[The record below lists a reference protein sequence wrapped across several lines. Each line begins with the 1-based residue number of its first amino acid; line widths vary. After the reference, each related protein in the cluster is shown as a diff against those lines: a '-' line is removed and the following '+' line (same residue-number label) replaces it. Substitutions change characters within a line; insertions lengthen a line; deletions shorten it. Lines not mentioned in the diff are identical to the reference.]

1 MGDSSEHP
9 GQGISDEARVILEE
23 IKERMGFVP
32 PALAAVARL
41 NVPSLLSAWMTTRAG
56 YLDNPL
62 PQRFKEQFMGLLAR
76 FQIAPY
82 SLIVRSCALK
92 RMGMSADE
100 ILDLLS
106 CPIPPQ
112 KTITEGLR
120 VNGAKRV
127 YDSGWGLVSPA
138 LERGLLW
145 AAVRMALRK
154 DRLGRCRNAI
164 RELLGE
170 EQFNHMIMLV
180 TFAAMQHVWIDSH
193 PDVDPLGDD
202 RVKAEYKALV
212 QERPEF
218 KKLWDSELRRQM
230 RRQPSRRE
238 RRLIAEIARQDV
250 RHLDMRLQSQQLRKV
265 ISHAPYPAIIY
276 AEDGEIL
283 MLNRAWRESSGWTRK
298 RIPTVQK
305 WLELAQIG
313 DAEFS
318 REDVQALD
326 GWEGAVDEGEHQI
339 RTQSGRVRCWDFT
352 TVLLGRLA
360 DQRRMVLRMASDVTE
375 RKELEVSLRHAHQR
389 MHHVVE
395 AVTDAF
401 VSIDREFR
409 FQYANRRFEQ
419 WGKVSRDQLIGH
431 TFEEVFPDSV
441 GTKLYEAVRHCL
453 ATRTPVQVEH
463 HSRRT
468 QGIHEVYVYPSE
480 EGATVI
486 IHADI
491 TARKRAEAQLRASE
505 CRFRNVFECNMVGM
519 MIADVSTG
527 IVLECNDALLA
538 MLGYTR
544 EEVKAGLLNW
554 RTITPPGYEALDAKA
569 AETVVRRPLVP
580 YEKEYVRKD
589 GQRFPILIGGAPLA
603 DGDSNVVAFVI
614 DRSAAVQAEEHA
626 AQFRN
631 LFEAVVGSMPGA
643 VMLHDTEGNGL
654 HLNPAATALFGWTLD
669 EIRGKPNPLV
679 PQGMWHLFAEQL
691 RRASA
696 GETLALP
703 ALPCVTRSGAI
714 IYCDFTAI
722 PVKDSSGH
730 VIALMGLARPAAQQ
744 TPATNG

>member
-1 MGDSSEHP
+1 MGDTSEHP
-9 GQGISDEARVILEE
+9 GEEISDGAKVILQE
-23 IKERMGFVP
+23 IKQRMGFVP
-32 PALAAVARL
+32 PALAAMARL
-41 NVPSLLSAWMTTRAG
+41 NVASLQAAWTTTRSG

-62 PQRFKEQFMGLLAR
+62 PQRFKEQFMGLMAR

-82 SLIVRSCALK
+82 SLIVRSCSLR
-92 RMGMSADE
+92 RMGMSTDE
-100 ILDLLS
+100 VLELLS
-106 CPIPPQ
+106 CPMPPQ

-120 VNGAKRV
+120 VGGAKRV
-127 YDSGWGLVSPA
+127 YDSGWGLVAPA

-154 DRLGRCRNAI
+154 DRMGRCRNAL

-170 EQFNHMIMLV
+170 EQFNHVIMLV
-180 TFAAMQHVWIDSH
+180 TFAAMQHVWMDSH

-250 RHLDMRLQSQQLRKV
+250 RQLDLRLQSQQLRKV

-326 GWEGAVDEGEHQI
+326 GWEGAVEEGEHQI
-339 RTQSGRVRCWDFT
+339 RTKSGSVRCWDFT
-352 TVLLGRLA
+352 TVLLGKLA

-375 RKELEVSLRHAHQR
+375 RKALEVSLQHAHQR
-389 MHHVVE
+389 IHRVVE

-401 VSIDREFR
+401 VSIDRQFR

-419 WGKVSRDQLIGH
+419 WGGVSRDQLIGH
-431 TFEEVFPDSV
+431 TFEEVFPESA
-441 GTKLYEAVRHCL
+441 GTKLYEAIRLCL
-453 ATRTPVQVEH
+453 ATRKPVQVEH

-491 TARKRAEAQLRASE
+491 TARKRAEAELRASE
-505 CRFRNVFECNMVGM
+505 SRFRNVFECNMVGM
-519 MIADVSTG
+519 MMAEISTG
-527 IVLECNDALLA
+527 TVRECNDALLA

-544 EEVKAGLLNW
+544 EEVKAGLVNW
-554 RTITPPGYEALDAKA
+554 RTITPPEYGALDAEA
-569 AETVVRRPLVP
+569 AEAVVRGPLVP
-580 YEKEYVRKD
+580 YEKEYIRKD
-589 GQRFPILIGGAPLA
+589 GQRFPILVGGAPLSDA
-603 DGDSNVVAFVI
+603 DSNVMAFVI
-614 DRSAAVQAEEHA
+614 DRSAAVEAERHT
-626 AQFRN
+626 AQLRD
-631 LFEAVVGSMPGA
+631 LFEAVVGAMPGT
-643 VMLHDTEGNGL
+643 VLIHDLEGNVI
-654 HLNPAATALFGWTLD
+654 HLNPAATALFGWSLE
-669 EIRGKPNPLV
+669 EIQGKPNPLV

-691 RRASA
+691 SRVST
-696 GETLALP
+696 GEALALA
-703 ALPCVTRSGAI
+703 ALPCVTKSGAI
-714 IYCDFTAI
+714 LHCDFSAL
-722 PVKDSSGH
+722 PVKDSSGR
-730 VIALMGLARPAAQQ
+730 VMALMGLARPAVQD